1 MSTTL
6 AVDKKITN
14 PFPGLRAFHMDES
27 HLFFGREGQT
37 DEVLMKLSDHRFVGV
52 IGPSGSGK
60 SSFVY
65 CGVLPILFGG
75 FMANAG
81 PNWDVIVAR
90 PGNNPILNLAEA
102 ILEQDPEYVAAN
114 DGEKRVK
121 RTILTTLM
129 KSSSLGLVEAIKQV
143 KKVTN
148 KNYLIL
154 IDQFEE
160 LFRFKDS
167 EQSDASSLNE
177 TLNFINLLMQGINN
191 EETPIYVTITMRSD
205 FIGECAQFAE
215 LTKKINDSHY
225 LIPQLTREQ
234 KRSAV
239 EGPVAVGG
247 GEIAPRLVQRLLND
261 LGDNPDQL
269 PILQHSLMRT
279 WDFWTKNREGEEG
292 VDLKHYEAI
301 GTMSEALSMHANEAY
316 DELTDDQ
323 REICGILFKSITEKR
338 GENFGIRRPTLL
350 SEIAAIA
357 DVSVEEVAAVI
368 EKFREPGRSLLMP
381 PVGKPLEAGTMIDIS
396 HESLMRIWVRLKNW
410 VDEEAESINM
420 YMRLSEAA
428 AMHQAGKGGLWRPPD
443 LQLALNWQIKHKPT
457 LVWGQRYDP
466 AYERTMV
473 FLEYSKKE
481 FEEEQKIKELQA
493 KKELRRARVVAIIL
507 GSATVISLLFLIY
520 AFAQATIAQRAEE
533 AAKDSAAI
541 AIIEKDKADSTSVV
555 ARQAQADAEISE
567 KKAEQQAEIAKSE
580 AIRADAQA
588 DSARVAQRQAEF
600 EKEQAEIQ
608 RQNAQRSEKLAQEQR
623 KLADESA
630 KLAKQQEAL
639 ATKERYLSLSQ
650 ALALKSTGNFNDPQ
664 LKALLAMQG
673 YKFNVERE
681 GPVFNADIYAGV
693 YASLSAA
700 GFNDITTQPLV
711 GHDQQVNAVTTGSG
725 SGEYIYSGDSHG
737 KILHWEIDPDGTVRT
752 DTVRSA
758 QPGTHV
764 IADLVMSPDDQ
775 YLLAAGDFREPETN
789 ESFMEVIDLHNN
801 NQVRKITGFS
811 GSIKDIEVL
820 DQTSRYFI
828 LSEGGR
834 NIQEVDINSGT
845 IIEFI
850 KPEAR
855 INDLNISHDGKYMA
869 GAGINGTVYV
879 WDLANNNTALNYPSY
894 SGSQL
899 TSVRFSRDG
908 KYLVVGELDGLIRLI
923 NTSSTMEEE
932 RVFSDFR
939 EQVMDTKF
947 SPDGNYMAVASRGRE
962 IRVWNMKDLNQQPYV
977 LTLSSWVPSMA
988 FSPDSKFL
996 FGGGFRE
1003 GEVKVFPM
1011 DIEVMANKLCSLINR
1026 PLEEEEWEIYVGP
1039 ITEDSPYDPYTCQI
1053 DK

>member
-1 MSTTL
+1 MSSTL
-6 AVDKKITN
+6 AINTKISN

-65 CGVLPILFGG
+65 CGVLPILYGG

-90 PGNNPILNLAEA
+90 PGNNPIGNLAEA
-102 ILEQDPEYVAAN
+102 ILEQDPEYINAEDA
-114 DGEKRVK
+114 DRKVK
-121 RTILTTLM
+121 KTILTTLM

-167 EQSDASSLNE
+167 ETSDASSLNE
-177 TLNFINLLMQGINN
+177 TLSFINLLMQGINN

-225 LIPQLTREQ
+225 LIPQLTRDQ
-234 KRSAV
+234 KRRAI

-279 WDFWTKNREGEEG
+279 WDFWTNNREGDEI

-316 DELTDDQ
+316 DELTDEQ
-323 REICGILFKSITEKR
+323 RFICGVLFKTITEKR
-338 GENFGIRRPTLL
+338 GESFGIRRPTRLG
-350 SEIAAIA
+350 EIAAIA
-357 DVSVEEVAAVI
+357 DVSVEEVAEVI

-381 PVGKPLEAGTMIDIS
+381 PVGKPLEDGTMIDIS

-420 YMRLSEAA
+420 YMRLAEAA
-428 AMHQAGKGGLWRPPD
+428 SMHQAGKGGLWRPPD

-457 LVWGQRYDP
+457 LVWGQRYDS

-473 FLEYSKKE
+473 FLEYSKKA

-493 KKELRRARVVAIIL
+493 KKALRTARITSIVL
-507 GSATVISLLFLIY
+507 GSAAVVSIMFLIY
-520 AFAQATIAQRAEE
+520 AFAQNTIAKQATADMEIEKIKAEE
-533 AAKDSAAI
+533 ASIQAQINADSA
-541 AIIEKDKADSTSVV
+541 KAASK
-555 ARQAQADAEISE
+555 RAEQQRE
-567 KKAEQQAEIAKSE
+567 KAEQASIRAKLNEQKALVAEDSATNAAERAEIQRL
-580 AIRADAQA
+580 RAEDQ
-588 DSARVAQRQAEF
+588 QRQAEAARERALEQ
-600 EKEQAEIQ
+600 EKIATEQKKLAEK
-608 RQNAQRSEKLAQEQR
+608 SEK
-623 KLADESA
+623 
-630 KLAKQQEAL
+630 L
-639 ATKERYLSLSQ
+639 ATKERYLSLSK

-673 YKFNVERE
+673 YKFNKDRE
-681 GPVFNADIYAGV
+681 GPIFNADVYAGIYAGLG
-693 YASLSAA
+693 AG
-700 GFNDITTQPLV
+700 GFNDISTQPLR

-725 SGEYIYSGDSHG
+725 SGEYIYSGDSRG
-737 KILHWEIDPDGTVRT
+737 KILHWEIDGLGNITADTIRRT
-752 DTVRSA
+752 

-764 IADLVMSPDDQ
+764 IADLVMSPDDK

-789 ESFMEVIDLHNN
+789 EAFMEVIDLHNN
-801 NQVRKITGFS
+801 NKVNKITGFS

-834 NIQEVDINSGT
+834 NIQEVDINTGT

-850 KPEAR
+850 KPETR
-855 INDLNISHDGKYMA
+855 INDLNISKDGRYMA
-869 GAGINGTVYV
+869 GAGFNGTVYV
-879 WDLANNNTALNYPSY
+879 WDLANNNTSLNYPSY
-894 SGSQL
+894 PGAQL
-899 TSVRFSRDG
+899 TSVRYSRDG
-908 KYLVVGELDGLIRLI
+908 KYLVAGELDGLIHLI
-923 NTSSTMEEE
+923 NTSTGKQE

-962 IRVWNMKDLNQQPYV
+962 IRVWNMKNLNEQPYV

-988 FSPDSKFL
+988 FSPDSRFL
-996 FGGGFRE
+996 FGGGFKE

-1011 DIEVMANKLCSLINR
+1011 NIEVMANKLCSLINR
-1026 PLEEEEWEIYVGP
+1026 PLTEDEWEIYVGP
-1039 ITEDSPYDPYTCQI
+1039 ITEESPYDPVKCPNR
-1053 DK
+1053 

>member
-1 MSTTL
+1 MSSTL
-6 AVDKKITN
+6 TVNTKISN

-37 DEVLMKLSDHRFVGV
+37 DEVLMKLSEHRFVGV

-75 FMANAG
+75 FMADAG

-90 PGNNPILNLAEA
+90 PGNNPISNLAEA
-102 ILEQDPEYVAAN
+102 ILEQDPEYIAAN

-148 KNYLIL
+148 KNYLVL

-160 LFRFKDS
+160 LFRFKESDK
-167 EQSDASSLNE
+167 SDASSLNE
-177 TLNFINLLMQGINN
+177 TLNFINLLMQGVNN

-234 KRSAV
+234 KRRAI

-247 GEIAPRLVQRLLND
+247 GEIAQRLVQRLLND

-279 WDFWTKNREGEEG
+279 WDFWTRNREGEEI

-323 REICGILFKSITEKR
+323 RDICGVLFKTITEKR

-381 PVGKPLEAGTMIDIS
+381 PVGKPLEPGTMIDIS

-410 VDEEAESINM
+410 VDEEAESITM
-420 YMRLSEAA
+420 YLRLAEAA

-473 FLEYSKKE
+473 FLEYSKKA

-507 GSATVISLLFLIY
+507 GSAAVISLLFLIY
-520 AFAQATIAQRAEE
+520 AFAQATIAQKNEKRAQEQTALAEE
-533 AAKDSAAI
+533 QS
-541 AIIEKDKADSTSVV
+541 
-555 ARQAQADAEISE
+555 R
-567 KKAEQQAEIAKSE
+567 IAK
-580 AIRADAQA
+580 INA
-588 DSARVAQRQAEF
+588 DSATAAQGRAEVEAERARLAQRQADLNAEEARINADSATIAAERARIAQALAETQRQAAETQKARAELN
-600 EKEQAEIQ
+600 EKQANLNAEQA
-608 RQNAQRSEKLAQEQR
+608 RLAE
-623 KLADESA
+623 AAA
-630 KLAKQQEAL
+630 KRNQ
-639 ATKERYLSLSQ
+639 YLSLSK
-650 ALALKSTGNFNDPQ
+650 ALALKSTGNFPDPN

-673 YKFNVERE
+673 YKFNVENQ
-681 GPVFNADIYAGV
+681 GPVFNADVYAGV
-693 YASLSAA
+693 YAGLSAD
-700 GFNDITTQPLV
+700 GFNDVTTRPLV
-711 GHDQQVNAVTTGSG
+711 GHDQQVNAVTTGTG
-725 SGEYIYSGDSHG
+725 AGEYIYSGDSHG
-737 KILHWEIDPDGTVRT
+737 KILHWEVNPDGTANSDMIM
-752 DTVRSA
+752 DT

-764 IADLVMSPDDQ
+764 IEDMVMSPDDR
-775 YLLAAGDFREPETN
+775 YLIVAGDFRDPETN
-789 ESFMEVIDLHNN
+789 EVFMQVIDLDNGN
-801 NQVRKITGFS
+801 RVQRITGFS
-811 GSIKDIEVL
+811 GEVKDIEVL
-820 DQTSRYFI
+820 DNASRYFI
-828 LSEGGR
+828 LSEAGR
-834 NIQEVDINSGT
+834 NIQEFDMTSGA
-845 IIEFI
+845 ILDFI
-850 KPEAR
+850 KPEVR
-855 INDLNISHDGKYMA
+855 INDLNISHDGRYMA
-869 GAGINGTVYV
+869 GAGTNGRLYV
-879 WDLANNNTALNYPSY
+879 WDLSNNNQPVPYPTVT
-894 SGSQL
+894 SGSL
-899 TSVRFSRDG
+899 TSVRFSRNS
-908 KYLVVGELDGLIRLI
+908 KMLVTGELGGTIHLFNTETAQRIRI
-923 NTSSTMEEE
+923 
-932 RVFSDFR
+932 FSDF
-939 EQVMDTKF
+939 QTKITDIKF
-947 SPDGNYMAVASRGRE
+947 SPDGNFMAVSSLNSE
-962 IRVWNMKDLNQQPYV
+962 IRIWNNQYLNDQPYV

-988 FSPDSKFL
+988 FSPDSRYL
-996 FGGGFRE
+996 FGGGHEE
-1003 GEVKVFPM
+1003 GEVKMFPM
-1011 DIEVMANKLCSLINR
+1011 NIKVMADKLCSLIEGSLTR
-1026 PLEEEEWEIYVGP
+1026 EQWEMYVAP
-1039 ITEDSPYDPYTCQI
+1039 ITEDYPYDGNTCVI
-1053 DK
+1053 EE

>member
-6 AVDKKITN
+6 AINTKISN

-65 CGVLPILFGG
+65 CGVLPILYGG

-90 PGNNPILNLAEA
+90 PGNNPIGNLAEA
-102 ILEQDPEYVAAN
+102 ILEQDPEYINAEEA
-114 DGEKRVK
+114 DRKVK
-121 RTILTTLM
+121 KTILTTLM

-167 EQSDASSLNE
+167 ETSDASSLNE

-225 LIPQLTREQ
+225 LIPQLTRDQ
-234 KRSAV
+234 KRRAV

-279 WDFWTKNREGEEG
+279 WDFWTKNREGDEI

-301 GTMSEALSMHANEAY
+301 GTMAEALSMHANEAY
-316 DELTDDQ
+316 DELTDEQ
-323 REICGILFKSITEKR
+323 RFICGVLFKTITEKR
-338 GENFGIRRPTLL
+338 GESFGIRRPTRLG
-350 SEIAAIA
+350 EIAAIA
-357 DVSVEEVAAVI
+357 DVSVEEVAEVI

-381 PVGKPLEAGTMIDIS
+381 PVGKPLEDNTMIDIS

-420 YMRLSEAA
+420 YLRLAEAA

-457 LVWGQRYDP
+457 LVWGQRYDS

-473 FLEYSKKE
+473 FLEYSKKA

-493 KKELRRARVVAIIL
+493 KKALRTARITSIIL
-507 GSATVISLLFLIY
+507 GSATVISLMFLIF
-520 AFAQATIAQRAEE
+520 AFAQRTIAQRNAEVADQQRIEAEKQTIRAQNETLRADSARIEANKNAEE
-533 AAKDSAAI
+533 A
-541 AIIEKDKADSTSVV
+541 E
-555 ARQAQADAEISE
+555 RQRLVADAN
-567 KKAEQQAEIAKSE
+567 

-588 DSARVAQRQAEF
+588 DSARIAQAKAEF
-600 EKEQAEIQ
+600 EREQAEIE
-608 RQNAQRSEKLAQEQR
+608 RQNAQRAERVAQTQKE
-623 KLADESA
+623 LADESA
-630 KLAKQQEAL
+630 ELAKKQKNL
-639 ATKERYLSLSQ
+639 ATRERYLSLSK
-650 ALALKSTGNFNDPQ
+650 ALALKSTNNFNDPQ

-673 YKFNVERE
+673 YQFNKDRE
-681 GPVFNADIYAGV
+681 GPVFNADVYAGV
-693 YASLSAA
+693 YAGLGAG
-700 GFNDITTQPLV
+700 GFNDISTQPLV

-737 KILHWEIDPDGTVRT
+737 KILHWEIDANGNVSA

-764 IADLVMSPDDQ
+764 ISDLVMSPDDR
-775 YLLAAGDFREPETN
+775 YLLSAGDFREPETN
-789 ESFMEVIDLHNN
+789 ESFMEVIDLDNN
-801 NQVRKITGFS
+801 NQVKKITGFS
-811 GSIKDIEVL
+811 GAIKDIEVL

-834 NIQEVDINSGT
+834 NIQEVDINTGT
-845 IIEFI
+845 IIDFI
-850 KPEAR
+850 KPETR

-869 GAGINGTVYV
+869 GAGFNGKLYV
-879 WDLANNNTALNYPSY
+879 WDLSDNNSLLDYPSY
-894 SGSQL
+894 ANAQL

-908 KYLVVGELDGLIRLI
+908 KYLVTGELDGLIHLI
-923 NTSSTMEEE
+923 NTNSRKQE

-962 IRVWNMKDLNQQPYV
+962 IRVWNMKNLNDQPYV
-977 LTLSSWVPSMA
+977 LSLSSWVPSMA
-988 FSPDSKFL
+988 FSPDSRFL

-1011 DIEVMANKLCSLINR
+1011 NIEVMADKLCSLINR
-1026 PLEEEEWEIYVGP
+1026 PLDKDEWEIYVGP
-1039 ITEDSPYDPYTCQI
+1039 VTEESPYDPVKCPNR
-1053 DK
+1053 